1 MTPAD
6 LQRLAT
12 ARFGPHNW
20 MTSLAAALAISEN
33 TVRRWARGD
42 NRITPEKARHI
53 RLICDPTQDRRS
65 SQVP

>member
-53 RLICDPTQDRRS
+53 ELVCAPATSEKGR
-65 SQVP
+65 

>member
-6 LQRLAT
+6 LQRIAT
-12 ARFGPHNW
+12 QKFGPHNW

-53 RLICDPTQDRRS
+53 RLVCEPASAEKAR
-65 SQVP
+65 